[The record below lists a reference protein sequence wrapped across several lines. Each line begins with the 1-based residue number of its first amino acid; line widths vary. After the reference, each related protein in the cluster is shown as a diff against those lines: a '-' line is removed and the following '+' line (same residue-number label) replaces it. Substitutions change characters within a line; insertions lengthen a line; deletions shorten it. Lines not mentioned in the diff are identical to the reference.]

1 MLASMKY
8 LVPAVALLAF
18 GGVLAYA
25 KGQASRESPDIAW
38 VDSIEEGRKLAVR
51 AHKPVFLVTLWA
63 AGT

>member
-1 MLASMKY
+1 MKY
-8 LVPAVALLAF
+8 FVPAAALLVF
-18 GGVLAYA
+18 GAVFAYA
-25 KGQASRESPDIAW
+25 KGQASRESADIGW